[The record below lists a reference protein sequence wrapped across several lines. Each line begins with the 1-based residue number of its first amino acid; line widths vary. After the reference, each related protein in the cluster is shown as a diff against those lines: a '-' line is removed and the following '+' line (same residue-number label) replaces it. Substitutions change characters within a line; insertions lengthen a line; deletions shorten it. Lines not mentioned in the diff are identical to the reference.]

1 MRDAP
6 TDAMPAHPL
15 PATSSKENTS
25 MATSLATPHDDPD
38 ARLSWV
44 ERVGYGSGQL
54 GINAINGIIG
64 SFLTVYFTNV
74 ALLDAAVISTIIAVS
89 KLFDGVSDIIVGRLV
104 DRTKSK
110 MGKARSW
117 LLRVCIP
124 FAVAVMLLF
133 LVPPNWP
140 GAVKYVYV
148 FVMYNAVNAVF
159 LTSML
164 VPFYSMI
171 SLMTRNSY
179 ERGLLGN
186 IQQIFQT
193 LGNVIVNAVF
203 VTMLAR
209 FSSDA
214 ANPNTQQ
221 AYTLT
226 MLCFCAAMVLF
237 ALICVFTTKERVH
250 EGGGTQPE
258 PTASTDGAGFWTT
271 VKALLTNRYWV
282 MMSIAMLAIFFAI
295 IFNAVGGIY
304 YCLYVFYDMT
314 QYGWLSNSG
323 TIAQFAIMFATPFL
337 MARFGKEKVYIAGI
351 AVSMAGYL
359 GFGLFAFN
367 VPAMIVYN
375 ILKGAGMG
383 MAGGMAMG
391 IVADTLT
398 YGRLRTGID
407 AVGMGNAGM
416 SAAQKIGMG
425 LGTAVFGWVLSA
437 SGFDGA
443 LDLEG
448 VRQPATVTTAVELIY
463 NWIPFGLFLIVFLM
477 LAFFFRLERDL
488 AALKSRNAA
497 DAPAA

>member
-1 MRDAP
+1 
-6 TDAMPAHPL
+6 
-15 PATSSKENTS
+15 
-25 MATSLATPHDDPD
+25 MAASLATRHDDPD
-38 ARLSWV
+38 ARLGWV

-54 GINAINGIIG
+54 GINAINGILG

-74 ALLDAAVISTIIAVS
+74 ALLDAAVISSIIAVS

-110 MGKARSW
+110 LGKARSW
-117 LLRVCIP
+117 LLRVCVP

-148 FVMYNAVNAVF
+148 FVMYNVVNAVF
-159 LTSML
+159 MTSML

-203 VTMLAR
+203 VWLLAR
-209 FSSDA
+209 LSSDA

-226 MLCFCAAMVLF
+226 MLCFCAAMVLL
-237 ALICVFTTKERVH
+237 ALVTVFTTKERVH
-250 EGGGTQPE
+250 DD
-258 PTASTDGAGFWTT
+258 AAGAGAPTSSHGPGFWLS
-271 VKALLTNRYWV
+271 VQALLANKYWV
-282 MMSIAMLAIFFAI
+282 MMFVAMLVIFFAI

-304 YCLYVFYDMT
+304 YCMYVFYDMT
-314 QYGWLSNSG
+314 QYSWLSNSM
-323 TIAQFAIMFATPFL
+323 TIAQFAIMFATPLL
-337 MARFGKEKVYIAGI
+337 MARFGKEKIYIAGI
-351 AVSMAGYL
+351 GISAVGYL
-359 GFGLFAFN
+359 GFGLLGFS
-367 VPAMIVYN
+367 VPAMLTCN
-375 ILKGAGMG
+375 ILKGVGLG

-398 YGRLRTGID
+398 YGRLRSGVD
-407 AVGMGNAGM
+407 AVGMGNAGV
-416 SAAQKIGMG
+416 SAAQKLGMG

-448 VRQPATVTTAVELIY
+448 LRQPESVTTAIQLIY
-463 NWIPFGLFLIVFLM
+463 NWIPFAMFLIVFAL
-477 LAFFFRLERDL
+477 LTTSFRLERDL
-488 AALKSRNAA
+488 KALRTQNDTK
-497 DAPAA
+497 APVSAEPE

>member
-1 MRDAP
+1 
-6 TDAMPAHPL
+6 
-15 PATSSKENTS
+15 
-25 MATSLATPHDDPD
+25 MAISLATRHDDPE
-38 ARLSWV
+38 ARLGWV
-44 ERVGYGSGQL
+44 ERIGYGSGQL
-54 GINAINGIIG
+54 GLNAINGIIG
-64 SFLTVYFTNV
+64 TFLTVYFTNV

-104 DRTKSK
+104 DRTKSRL
-110 MGKARSW
+110 GKARSW
-117 LLRVCIP
+117 LLRVCVP
-124 FAVAVMLLF
+124 FAASVMLLF

-148 FVMYNAVNAVF
+148 FVMYNVVNAVF

-193 LGNVIVNAVF
+193 FGNVIVNAVF
-203 VTMLAR
+203 VAMLAK

-226 MLCFCAAMVLF
+226 MLCFCAAMVLLS
-237 ALICVFTTKERVH
+237 LICVFTTKERVH
-250 EGGGTQPE
+250 DGDGAPDES
-258 PTASTDGAGFWTT
+258 AAATDGAGFWTA
-271 VKALLTNRYWV
+271 VKALLTNKYWV
-282 MMSIAMLAIFFAI
+282 MMFIAMLVIFFAI
-295 IFNAVGGIY
+295 IFNSVGGVY
-304 YCLYVFYDMT
+304 YCMYVFYDMT
-314 QYGWLSNSG
+314 QYGWLSNSL
-323 TIAQFAIMFATPFL
+323 TIAQFAIMFATPFF
-337 MARFGKEKVYIAGI
+337 MARLGKEKVYIAGV
-351 AVSMAGYL
+351 AVSTIGYL
-359 GFGLFAFN
+359 GFGLLGFS
-367 VPAMIVYN
+367 VPIMIVCN
-375 ILKGAGMG
+375 ILKGAGLG

-398 YGRLRTGID
+398 FGKLKTGVD

-437 SGFDGA
+437 SGFDGS

-448 VRQPATVTTAVELIY
+448 IHQPASVTTAVQLIY
-463 NWIPFGLFLIVFLM
+463 NWIPFILFLIVFIT
-477 LAFFFRLERDL
+477 LATSFRLERDL
-488 AALKSRNAA
+488 AALQARTRAEV
-497 DAPAA
+497 PASEA

>member
-1 MRDAP
+1 MSA
-6 TDAMPAHPL
+6 
-15 PATSSKENTS
+15 
-25 MATSLATPHDDPD
+25 SLATRHDDPD
-38 ARLSWV
+38 ARLGWV

-54 GINAINGIIG
+54 GINAINGILG

-104 DRTKSK
+104 DRTKSRL
-110 MGKARSW
+110 GKARSW
-117 LLRVCIP
+117 LLRVCVP

-148 FVMYNAVNAVF
+148 FVMYNVVNAVF
-159 LTSML
+159 MTSML

-203 VTMLAR
+203 VWLLAR

-226 MLCFCAAMVLF
+226 MLCFCAVMVLL
-237 ALICVFTTKERVH
+237 ALVTVFTTKERVH
-250 EGGGTQPE
+250 EGGGSSTKAA
-258 PTASTDGAGFWTT
+258 ASAGGAGFWES
-271 VKALLTNRYWV
+271 VKALVTNKYWV
-282 MMSIAMLAIFFAI
+282 MMFVAMLAIFFVI
-295 IFNAVGGIY
+295 IFNAVGAIY
-304 YCLYVFYDMT
+304 YCMYVFYDMS
-314 QYGWLSNSG
+314 QYSWLSNSMA
-323 TIAQFAIMFATPFL
+323 IAQFAIMFATPLL
-337 MARFGKEKVYIAGI
+337 MARFGKEKIYIAGI
-351 AVSMAGYL
+351 GISTLGYL
-359 GFGLFAFN
+359 GFGLFGFS
-367 VPAMIVYN
+367 VPIMIVCN
-375 ILKGAGMG
+375 ILKGLGLG

-407 AVGMGNAGM
+407 AVGMGNAGV

-437 SGFDGA
+437 SGFDGS

-448 VRQPATVTTAVELIY
+448 LRQPESVTTAIQLMF
-463 NWIPFGLFLIVFLM
+463 NWIPFTMFLLVFVA
-477 LAFFFRLERDL
+477 LAFSFRLERDIEALRAQGDAQEPL
-488 AALKSRNAA
+488 AAGR
-497 DAPAA
+497 PE

>member
-1 MRDAP
+1 
-6 TDAMPAHPL
+6 MP
-15 PATSSKENTS
+15 
-25 MATSLATPHDDPD
+25 TSLATRHNNPD
-38 ARLSWV
+38 ARLGWI

-54 GINAINGIIG
+54 GINAINGILG

-74 ALLDAAVISTIIAVS
+74 ALLDAAVISSIIAVS

-104 DRTKSK
+104 DRTKSRL
-110 MGKARSW
+110 GKARSW

-148 FVMYNAVNAVF
+148 FVMYNLVNAVF
-159 LTSML
+159 MTSML

-193 LGNVIVNAVF
+193 LGNVIVNAAF
-203 VTMLAR
+203 VTMLAK

-226 MLCFCAAMVLF
+226 MLCFCAAMVVLS
-237 ALICVFTTKERVH
+237 LVTVFTTKERVH
-250 EGGGTQPE
+250 DDGSPE
-258 PTASTDGAGFWTT
+258 AVETSSASTGTSSSKDPGFWASI
-271 VKALLTNRYWV
+271 KALLTNKYWV
-282 MMSIAMLAIFFAI
+282 MMFVAMLVIFFAI

-304 YCLYVFYDMT
+304 YCMYVFYDMT
-314 QYGWLSNSG
+314 QYSWLSNSL

-337 MARFGKEKVYIAGI
+337 MGRFGKEKVYIAGI
-351 AVSMAGYL
+351 AVSTIGYL
-359 GFGLFAFN
+359 GFGLFAFS
-367 VPAMIVYN
+367 VPVMIACN
-375 ILKGAGMG
+375 ILKGVGLG

-407 AVGMGNAGM
+407 AVGMGNAGV
-416 SAAQKIGMG
+416 SAAQKLGMG

-437 SGFDGA
+437 SGFDGS

-448 VRQPATVTTAVELIY
+448 LRQPDSVTTAVQLIY
-463 NWIPFGLFLIVFLM
+463 NWIPFTMFLIVFVM
-477 LAFFFRLERDL
+477 LAACFRLERDL
-488 AALKSRNAA
+488 KLLRAQDDAQEPLAAGR
-497 DAPAA
+497 PE